1 MILFVVIDKEK
12 DRITYIS
19 EARQLD
25 LHQNLS
31 LLWNFLRLIPSR
43 ILLTFI
49 DVHRFLKLY
58 Q

>member
-19 EARQLD
+19 GARQLD
-25 LHQNLS
+25 LHQNLL

-49 DVHRFLKLY
+49 DVHRLLKLY